1 MVKLIMLNKKIIL
14 SCVLLCGTL
23 VYADPF
29 QKNQQNDVV
38 EFSENYQSFKINKK
52 DRIQEV
58 IETNLFGET
67 KYNSVLVVTSSKGGT
82 YFDYY
87 FYKIDDENI
96 CLGIESYNSV
106 QDDAVIYINTNKDCG
121 TACKV
126 YLDKPEEKQ
135 VFYIWEPL
143 KKITNDNQKEK
154 ITIKTNKKNYSV
166 YLRKGITDVELFFEE
181 FPKVKSIKGLENFPE
196 LKNISFFGISS

>member
-14 SCVLLCGTL
+14 SCVLLFGTL

-29 QKNQQNDVV
+29 QKNQQNYGV
-38 EFSENYQSFKINKK
+38 EISENYQSFKINKK
-52 DRIQEV
+52 DWIQEV

-67 KYNSVLVVTSSKGGT
+67 KYNSVLVVASSKGGT

-96 CLGIESYNSV
+96 CLGIDSYNSV

-135 VFYIWEPL
+135 VFYVWEPL
-143 KKITNDNQKEK
+143 KKITNDKMDKALLVAKQ
-154 ITIKTNKKNYSV
+154 
-166 YLRKGITDVELFFEE
+166 
-181 FPKVKSIKGLENFPE
+181 
-196 LKNISFFGISS
+196 

>member
-1 MVKLIMLNKKIIL
+1 MLKLIILKKFII

-23 VYADPF
+23 VYAEPS

-67 KYNSVLVVTSSKGGT
+67 KYNSVLVVASSKGGT

-96 CLGIESYNSV
+96 CLGIDSYNSV

-126 YLDKPEEKQ
+126 YLDEPEEKQ
-135 VFYIWEPL
+135 VFYVWEPL
-143 KKITNDNQKEK
+143 EKITNDNQKEK

-166 YLRKGITDVELFFEE
+166 YLRKSITDVELWFEG

-196 LKNISFFGISS
+196 LKNVSFFGISS